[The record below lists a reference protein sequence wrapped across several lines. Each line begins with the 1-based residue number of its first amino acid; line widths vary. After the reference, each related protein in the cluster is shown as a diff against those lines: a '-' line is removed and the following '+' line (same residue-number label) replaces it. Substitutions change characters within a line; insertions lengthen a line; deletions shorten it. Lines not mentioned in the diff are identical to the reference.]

1 MNLLKRLGLIF
12 FRDLSF
18 QLEEKS
24 GNSHSHF
31 HISWVLSFL
40 FAVFSS
46 QTRKGIFQPDSL
58 SLLAFWLLNCP
69 PRLQTSRR
77 PSLTCVQICTFMFLH
92 LCLFVICV
100 LLYFCLSASCCFRRL
115 QVSRRPSLTC
125 VQICTFMFFFVFLS
139 SLLCIFVYLTFL
151 LLLFSQ
157 TANFKATKAYLC
169 APGDFLPFEVLMEQ
183 SFETC
188 LKRQRA
194 TFYMMTFLKFASKW
208 CC

>member
-1 MNLLKRLGLIF
+1 MFLHIFEFAKKIRTF

-18 QLEEKS
+18 QQEEKS

-40 FAVFSS
+40 FPVFPS

-58 SLLAFWLLNCP
+58 SLLAFWLLNYP

-77 PSLTCVQICTFMFLH
+77 PSLTCVQICTFTFLH

-115 QVSRRPSLTC
+115 QASRRPSLTC
-125 VQICTFMFFFVFLS
+125 VQICTLMFFLYFCHLCSVFLYIWLS
-139 SLLCIFVYLTFL
+139 YFCSFPRLQTSRRPSLTCVQSCTFIFLHLC
-151 LLLFSQ
+151 
-157 TANFKATKAYLC
+157 
-169 APGDFLPFEVLMEQ
+169 PF
-183 SFETC
+183 
-188 LKRQRA
+188 
-194 TFYMMTFLKFASKW
+194 
-208 CC
+208 

>member
-77 PSLTCVQICTFMFLH
+77 PSLTCVQICTFMF
-92 LCLFVICV
+92 
-100 LLYFCLSASCCFRRL
+100 
-115 QVSRRPSLTC
+115 
-125 VQICTFMFFFVFLS
+125 FFVFFS
-139 SLLCIFVYLTFL
+139 SLLCIFVFLTFL

>member
-18 QLEEKS
+18 QQEEKS

-58 SLLAFWLLNCP
+58 SLLAFWLLNYP

-77 PSLTCVQICTFMFLH
+77 PSLTCVQFCTFMFLR
-92 LCLFVICV
+92 LCLFVFCFFV
-100 LLYFCLSASCCFRRL
+100 LLPFRLLLLLPGDQVSHVSRFVLLCFFLYFCHLCSVFLYFWLSYFCSFPRL
-115 QVSRRPSLTC
+115 QTSRPPKLIYVHLGIFC
-125 VQICTFMFFFVFLS
+125 
-139 SLLCIFVYLTFL
+139 LLRFWWN
-151 LLLFSQ
+151 S
-157 TANFKATKAYLC
+157 
-169 APGDFLPFEVLMEQ
+169 P
-183 SFETC
+183 
-188 LKRQRA
+188 LK
-194 TFYMMTFLKFASKW
+194 LASKGKEPLFMW
-208 CC
+208 WHL